1 MNKKYWVEETD
12 FYITNVCNLTCET
25 CITYNDRK
33 FKGYSKWEDYRQMYE
48 DWAKILDV
56 NMMVIIGGEP
66 YSHPELLTW
75 AQGIRRLW
83 PDVESFAVCTN
94 GTYFHLD
101 ENKKI
106 SRDLVDLGLWIDV
119 SVHDPSHFSDVKFH
133 LEDILSAYDYTT
145 VPIKTTT
152 LGRSFLDDGIEYQ
165 LDGRKIAELN
175 QRWTLHTSSTK
186 MEKDGM
192 IYMHTSDPQTA
203 HDNCSA
209 YRCHYFNKGKLYKC
223 HVVAVGED
231 LTKQFNID
239 AASKEM
245 LLDYRACTPYD
256 DPEFIEQFT
265 GTLLNVI
272 PQCTLCPE
280 KRLPKDVFPLVLK
293 KR

>member
-119 SVHDPSHFSDVKFH
+119 SVHDPSHYSDVKFH

-192 IYMHTSDPQTA
+192 IYMHTSDPI
-203 HDNCSA
+203 S
-209 YRCHYFNKGKLYKC
+209 
-223 HVVAVGED
+223 
-231 LTKQFNID
+231 
-239 AASKEM
+239 M
-245 LLDYRACTPYD
+245 LDSWLP
-256 DPEFIEQFT
+256 T
-265 GTLLNVI
+265 GVSCI
-272 PQCTLCPE
+272 
-280 KRLPKDVFPLVLK
+280 VWY
-293 KR
+293 